1 MLDFSNW
8 ENAGGSAVVCGD
20 WDGLNEGNWVL
31 GMGVEVVMRLG
42 VVVDGGSGGLMVDF
56 LVGDWD
62 WPMVGVLLDGINI
75 DVIAFESLHI

>member
-1 MLDFSNW
+1 
-8 ENAGGSAVVCGD
+8 
-20 WDGLNEGNWVL
+20 VL
-31 GMGVEVVMRLG
+31 GVGVEMMMQLG

-56 LVGDWD
+56 LVGEWD